1 MAATKF
7 VPLTADLIDEGQF
20 LSDLDQELAEV
31 QQAISVFRKT
41 YGEKAKD
48 AKAKLTIEIEVKV
61 ENVDE
66 NFYSV
71 KTTMKATPPKR
82 PASVS
87 IAMGGDDD
95 NGKPSLFVRQSG
107 SDDEHPKQLKLAT
120 RNGRVVDHETGIPL
134 D

>member
-20 LSDLDQELAEV
+20 LNDLDQELAEV
-31 QQAISVFRKT
+31 QQAISVFRKA

-66 NFYSV
+66 NFYSI
-71 KTTMKATPPKR
+71 KTTMKATHPKR

-87 IAMGGDDD
+87 IAMGGADDD
-95 NGKPSLFVRQSG
+95 GKMALFVRQSG

-120 RNGRVVDHETGIPL
+120 RNGRVVDPETGVPL